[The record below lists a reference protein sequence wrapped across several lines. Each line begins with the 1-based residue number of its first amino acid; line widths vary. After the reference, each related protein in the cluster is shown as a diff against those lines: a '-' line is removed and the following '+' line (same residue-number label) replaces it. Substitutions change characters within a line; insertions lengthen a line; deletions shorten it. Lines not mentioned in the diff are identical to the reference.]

1 VAARPAGTLGSDSCK
16 PAGEERAHVREC
28 KKSLECRVAHV
39 CQVIRSIVS
48 GRLLPRRQITF
59 SVGAAAGDR
68 GAQIYRPLPVAS
80 GGGRLPSVR
89 ARASQARPSA

>member
-1 VAARPAGTLGSDSCK
+1 M

-28 KKSLECRVAHV
+28 GKRLECRVAHV

-59 SVGAAAGDR
+59 SVGAVAGHR
-68 GAQIYRPLPVAS
+68 GVHTHWRFPVAS

-89 ARASQARPSA
+89 ARSSQARPSS